1 MFALNNVLMNLSFS
15 KYQYNFISETAIDQL
30 DHIFLVIGNGYEY
43 DSVRGP
49 LYEGVGLLESDE
61 YDFESIH
68 NYHVQKYNEAS
79 LQYDSYIADYKELEV
94 PESIIKMV
102 REAKARYEVPEFKLM
117 ERDYY
122 FNPEIVAAESIAK
135 TISEKNSRVGTGEH
149 WRTPY
154 TICEYSIITQVR
166 KTDDPVL
173 VELALCTAKAWII
186 ILDYYI
192 ENGLYLTQEQ
202 VDARQPS
209 TAYYQSIMYMNKS
222 HADLSAIINDL
233 ENNND

>member
-1 MFALNNVLMNLSFS
+1 MNLSFL
-15 KYQYNFISETAIDQL
+15 KYHYNSIYETAIDQL
-30 DHIFLVIGNGYEY
+30 DHIFLVIGNGYDY
-43 DSVRGP
+43 DPLRGP
-49 LYEGVGLLESDE
+49 LYEGIGLLESDE
-61 YDFESIH
+61 HDFELART
-68 NYHVQKYNEAS
+68 YHVQRYHEIS
-79 LQYDSYIADYKELEV
+79 LQYNKYLAEYEDLEV
-94 PESIIKMV
+94 PESILKMV
-102 REAKARYEVPEFKLM
+102 REAKASYEVPEFKLM

-122 FNPEIVAAESIAK
+122 FNPAMVAAESITK
-135 TISEKNSRVGTGEH
+135 TMSEKNKRWGTGEH

-192 ENGLYLTQEQ
+192 ENGLFLTQEQ
-202 VDARQPS
+202 VDERKPG
-209 TAYYQSIMYMNKS
+209 TVYYQSIMYMNKS
-222 HADLSAIINDL
+222 HADLSAIINEL